1 LDVAV
6 TLPPKTEQCGGE
18 LPLAT
23 ETLDAAVQ
31 EALRAAHQV
40 GIPVN
45 EPCVL
50 HNSRHVS
57 IHLRP
62 SKVVA
67 RVARI
72 DATLSMQRIEREVA
86 IARQLILRGAPIV
99 GPVTRAPAGPFF
111 SNGFGVTF
119 WTYTEH
125 VPADP
130 ENGAHVAGAADAL
143 RRMHAALA
151 GYPAKLPPF
160 MAKIEECGDVLMH
173 PSALPALPLVDRNF
187 LLAVYRQVRRK
198 LETLPIIAV
207 PIHGDAGAHN
217 VFITPSGA
225 RYGDFEDV
233 CVGPRE
239 WDIASL
245 PDVDLASFEP
255 VNRQLLAI
263 LRDLRSLC
271 VSVWCWEHYNVPEKR
286 DAAHY
291 HLGYLRR
298 RFAHCLP

>member
-173 PSALPALPLVDRNF
+173 PSALPALPFGGPELPPCRLPAGPPQIGDT
-187 LLAVYRQVRRK
+187 ADYRSPDPWGRRRPQRFHH
-198 LETLPIIAV
+198 TQRC
-207 PIHGDAGAHN
+207 
-217 VFITPSGA
+217 T
-225 RYGDFEDV
+225 
-233 CVGPRE
+233 
-239 WDIASL
+239 
-245 PDVDLASFEP
+245 
-255 VNRQLLAI
+255 
-263 LRDLRSLC
+263 
-271 VSVWCWEHYNVPEKR
+271 
-286 DAAHY
+286 
-291 HLGYLRR
+291 LRR
-298 RFAHCLP
+298 L